1 MLKKTITYE
10 DYDGVKRTETFYF
23 NLSEAELT
31 ELELTHPGGFGDY
44 VQRIVDAKDQGEII
58 KLFKKII
65 GLSYGIKS
73 EDGRRFM
80 KSEEISREFM
90 ETEAYNKLFMELAT
104 DDVKGA
110 EFVNGVMPRSLME
123 QVEKQAS
130 DDLMERTRQRIEE
143 KKVG

>member
-1 MLKKTITYE
+1 MLKKTITYQ
-10 DYDGVKRTETFYF
+10 DYDGLSRTETFYF

-31 ELELTHPGGFGDY
+31 ELELSHPGGFGDY
-44 VQRIVDAKDQGEII
+44 VQRIIEAKDQAEII

-65 GLSYGIKS
+65 QLSYGVKS

-104 DDVKGA
+104 NDVAGA
-110 EFVNGVMPRSLME
+110 EFVNGVMPASLMAQIE
-123 QVEKQAS
+123 DSGESV
-130 DDLMERTRQRIEE
+130 LERTRQLIDD
-143 KKVG
+143 KKAE